1 MKIMKNEDNARHLA
15 TQIKEEVGMSQH
27 SVERVS
33 EIICGALDRKGKS
46 FAAFLD
52 RKRGEL
58 AARLEDMTEEC
69 TSYFVLYQRYVY
81 LGVLIDEL
89 CDKEK

>member
-1 MKIMKNEDNARHLA
+1 MENIDTARHLA

-33 EIICGALDRKGKS
+33 EIIRGALDQKDKS

-81 LGVLIDEL
+81 LGLLIDEI
-89 CDKEK
+89 CKTEKP

>member
-1 MKIMKNEDNARHLA
+1 MKNEDNARLLA
-15 TQIKEEVGMSQH
+15 IQIKEEVGMSQH
-27 SVERVS
+27 SVERIS
-33 EIICGALDRKGKS
+33 EIIRGALDQKDKS

-69 TSYFVLYQRYVY
+69 SCYFVLYTRYVY
-81 LGVLIDEL
+81 LGILIDEI
-89 CDKEK
+89 CDNKKK